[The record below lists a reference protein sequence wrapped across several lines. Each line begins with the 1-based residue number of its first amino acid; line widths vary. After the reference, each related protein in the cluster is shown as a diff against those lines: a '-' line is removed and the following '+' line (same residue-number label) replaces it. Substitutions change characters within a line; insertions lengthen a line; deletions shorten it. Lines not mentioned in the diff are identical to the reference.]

1 MKKGKEIKVGI
12 ISTLVVIAFILAIFF
27 VRNYNIFK
35 KTDKFYTVFS
45 DATGLTKSTP
55 LVLKGINVGQI
66 ISIKFCE
73 NRTDK
78 VVIKFFLEDNIK
90 IPEDSRILLHTSD
103 ILGSKSLQILL
114 GSSSRYA
121 MSGDTLVSEVALSLT
136 QEVGSQ
142 VVPLKHKAEHLII
155 TFDTTLSNI
164 NQILGTGGKEELI
177 NSISNLNIVLEN
189 AANISKNLNELIA
202 SEKDTFVGVMND
214 LKTFSN
220 QLANNSDKIEKIL
233 TNMSIATDS
242 TNVANLTSTLADLKQ
257 VSQNLNDV
265 LKDINSKNGTLGK
278 LIAEDSVYNNI
289 NEAIRNL
296 DTLIVDIKN
305 NPGRYVNVSVF
316 GGRKK

>member
-214 LKTFSN
+214 LKTFST